1 MNKNKIVCML
11 GCFMLCVSA
20 LFISGCDAD
29 PALVLS
35 SIETVSEYGA
45 YFGMKSAKF
54 DDKKAKIGEEGV
66 RSILMFLEA
75 DSLTELVD
83 LDSAMQ
89 NLDDDIAALI
99 RPLLTKIDGKYVDLK
114 KKIPEEK
121 LPYIIAVFRGAFKGI
136 ENYRKTL
143 EDKSDSSVASVS
155 KYEEE
160 LTKKYN
166 EAKKNLE

>member
-1 MNKNKIVCML
+1 MKDKGARIATMFVLCL
-11 GCFMLCVSA
+11 GLLSFPA
-20 LFISGCDAD
+20 CDAD

-45 YFGMKSAKF
+45 YFGMKAAKF

-83 LDSAMQ
+83 LDAAMQ
-89 NLDDDIAALI
+89 NLDDDIAAMI
-99 RPLLTKIDGKYVDLK
+99 RPLLAKIDGKYVDLK
-114 KKIPEEK
+114 GKIPEEK
-121 LPYIIAVFRGAFKGI
+121 MPYVLAVFRGAFKGI

-143 EDKSDSSVASVS
+143 SNSEAGTVSISTYEADLVARNKKAELLLDK
-155 KYEEE
+155 
-160 LTKKYN
+160 
-166 EAKKNLE
+166 